1 MGNGQKGVW
10 GTAAFGVHVMEVIS
24 AADDRW
30 IIENQVEPGEEGEE
44 KALCEVCSA
53 PVRYCVCSTDR
64 APAEV
69 APPPEDESAD
79 RPAVARADLW
89 GPVVIEEGSRWGLK
103 CLKGTNNTRELCSVM
118 QALLWML
125 YVAPADGRAV
135 VVLCDSHY
143 AMGVA
148 KGLIDAK
155 SNLEAAVLV
164 QELLQWVQRQRCLTF
179 CHVKGHSK
187 DGGNDRADE
196 LVWWGKEAGGSFC
209 RIALDGQ
216 GEGEGR
222 YRPEPGYDNRRN
234 ARLAARAAQGDVSR
248 RSSVGGDGD
257 GDTTS
262 AGGSRA
268 HHGGGGHDGDGGSR
282 RPVRGGDAAR
292 GLRGGTRGGCEAARS
307 SPDGRTK

>member
-1 MGNGQKGVW
+1 
-10 GTAAFGVHVMEVIS
+10 
-24 AADDRW
+24 
-30 IIENQVEPGEEGEE
+30 
-44 KALCEVCSA
+44 
-53 PVRYCVCSTDR
+53 
-64 APAEV
+64 
-69 APPPEDESAD
+69 
-79 RPAVARADLW
+79 
-89 GPVVIEEGSRWGLK
+89 
-103 CLKGTNNTRELCSVM
+103 M

-125 YVAPADGRAV
+125 HVAPADGRAV

-148 KGLIDAK
+148 EGLIDAK

-164 QELLQWVQRQRCLTF
+164 QELLQQVWWQRCLTF
-179 CHVKGHSK
+179 CHVKGHST

-216 GEGEGR
+216 GVGEGR

-257 GDTTS
+257 GGRALAAAERSLVVEDTMAAAEAAGLSEEEMLLAVHEAGLEEDARQQDRRRTVAGNEPAAG
-262 AGGSRA
+262 AGG
-268 HHGGGGHDGDGGSR
+268 GDMSYVIDEEGYAVLDESAFLGWDSSGSS
-282 RPVRGGDAAR
+282 D
-292 GLRGGTRGGCEAARS
+292 S
-307 SPDGRTK
+307 GRTSEITKWSVH